1 MNAPMR
7 TLRSRG
13 LAVGA
18 AVLVWVAASPFPGR
32 AFAMPS
38 QAVCAAR
45 VNDTAAKLV
54 ACVQQDALW
63 KHMIAFQR
71 IADQNPGSDGH
82 GNRDTGTSGYKASVD
97 YVARLVRAAGYKV
110 TVQPYSYARFSL
122 AGAPAFR
129 TGTRSFAYE
138 REWYVA
144 RLSGSGAVT
153 APVQPV
159 GATAVPAIADARSGC
174 LPNDYAGFAPGHIAL
189 LQRGPCSL
197 DEQAAAARAAGAA
210 AVIVYNEPDPYGAVS
225 EQGRGGKH
233 QGGAYQGN
241 LTAAAGIAVLA
252 VVSNAVGEG
261 LLAQYAAGRA
271 PTVHLDVSAR
281 YGTGIDYN
289 LIAESPLGDPNA
301 VVVVEGHLDAIYGA
315 GMLDNASGSTTIL
328 ELALQ
333 IAKTQT
339 RNRLRFIWF
348 GGEELGLLGSRYYT
362 THLTAKELSRIVFDI
377 DSDVTATPN
386 YDIQIADPADA
397 HNASRFPSNVVPAS
411 RIGTKD
417 FDRYFSS
424 IGMVSRAAP
433 FGNDGTD
440 SNSFAL
446 VGVPDTGIL
455 TEQDCCKQ
463 KWEVDIWGGVPG
475 NYEGNIPSHD
485 GGCVDQPHRWC
496 DNLSNNDPHLLEVVS
511 KAFAYVA
518 YEIANRVFPRRP

>member
-1 MNAPMR
+1 
-7 TLRSRG
+7 
-13 LAVGA
+13 
-18 AVLVWVAASPFPGR
+18 
-32 AFAMPS
+32 
-38 QAVCAAR
+38 
-45 VNDTAAKLV
+45 
-54 ACVQQDALW
+54 
-63 KHMIAFQR
+63 
-71 IADQNPGSDGH
+71 
-82 GNRDTGTSGYKASVD
+82 
-97 YVARLVRAAGYKV
+97 
-110 TVQPYSYARFSL
+110 
-122 AGAPAFR
+122 
-129 TGTRSFAYE
+129 
-138 REWYVA
+138 
-144 RLSGSGAVT
+144 
-153 APVQPV
+153 
-159 GATAVPAIADARSGC
+159 
-174 LPNDYAGFAPGHIAL
+174 
-189 LQRGPCSL
+189 
-197 DEQAAAARAAGAA
+197 
-210 AVIVYNEPDPYGAVS
+210 
-225 EQGRGGKH
+225 
-233 QGGAYQGN
+233 
-241 LTAAAGIAVLA
+241 
-252 VVSNAVGEG
+252 
-261 LLAQYAAGRA
+261 
-271 PTVHLDVSAR
+271 
-281 YGTGIDYN
+281 
-289 LIAESPLGDPNA
+289 
-301 VVVVEGHLDAIYGA
+301 
-315 GMLDNASGSTTIL
+315 MLDNASGSTTIL